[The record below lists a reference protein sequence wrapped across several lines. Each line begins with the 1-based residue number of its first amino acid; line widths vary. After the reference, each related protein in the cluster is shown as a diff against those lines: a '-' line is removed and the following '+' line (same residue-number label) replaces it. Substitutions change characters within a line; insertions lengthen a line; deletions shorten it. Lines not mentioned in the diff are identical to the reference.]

1 MKKILFTLNHIEP
14 QNGVCS
20 VLKTLSGAL
29 AKLGFDVT
37 VMPLFRYD
45 DKYAATFDSRV
56 KIKKCYGKYFRG
68 LGKIVRILPQK
79 SVYKIRARKL
89 RYRSGSPVRMP
100 HVHACGFYR

>member
-45 DKYAATFDSRV
+45 EKYAATFDSRV
-56 KIKKCYGKYFRG
+56 KIKKCYGKYSADWAKSCAFCRKNRSIKNSCA
-68 LGKIVRILPQK
+68 KITI
-79 SVYKIRARKL
+79 
-89 RYRSGSPVRMP
+89 
-100 HVHACGFYR
+100 

>member
-45 DKYAATFDSRV
+45 EKYAATFDSRV

-79 SVYKIRARKL
+79 
-89 RYRSGSPVRMP
+89 
-100 HVHACGFYR
+100 